1 MEFDRFFSWLSGF
14 DKTLAKAIKNQIL
27 ICERERQRESHLIAS
42 HAILTSSY
50 LATTSPLS
58 NVPNIQ
64 TSRVIFPKT
73 PILSNVQKK
82 KNPVLLSLPI
92 SKPHTP
98 KFTNLSS
105 SFLLWMLMCLQNMGY
120 YSHSV

>member
-1 MEFDRFFSWLSGF
+1 M
-14 DKTLAKAIKNQIL
+14 
-27 ICERERQRESHLIAS
+27 IAS

-73 PILSNVQKK
+73 PILSNVKK
-82 KNPVLLSLPI
+82 KETLFPFLYQFQN
-92 SKPHTP
+92 HTP
-98 KFTNLSS
+98 PS
-105 SFLLWMLMCLQNMGY
+105 LLIYPQVFFFGCLCVYKTWGITVTLY
-120 YSHSV
+120 KE

>member
-27 ICERERQRESHLIAS
+27 ICERERQRERATWWHHMLL
-42 HAILTSSY
+42 LTSSY

-73 PILSNVQKK
+73 PILSNVQNKK
-82 KNPVLLSLPI
+82 TLFSFLYQFQT
-92 SKPHTP
+92 HTP
-98 KFTNLSS
+98 
-105 SFLLWMLMCLQNMGY
+105 QVY
-120 YSHSV
+120 